1 MKNRLYLILAVC
13 IVMLSGACNA
23 AFAAT
28 SYTDYGVKTEAEF
41 NSALTT
47 DDGNAE
53 RIHILSNINLQNN
66 LSTPINPSGMV
77 VIGDGNNITI
87 DAGGVEGR
95 TFVGR
100 TIDNLTFTNFKIHP
114 GTWGGV
120 MSNWSGVQNIYNSTF
135 TSNTGSG
142 SNTNGAALVNAN
154 SGATMNIYN
163 SHFTKNTVTDRG
175 GAIYNDDKGI
185 VNIFH
190 STFGEAGDA
199 TSGNIANKGGA
210 IHNESSAMFGSILQ
224 ISDSTFNSNIATVSG
239 GAISNDYAATNIF
252 NSEFNSN
259 KAIFNGGAIYNT
271 FQSAL
276 QITDSTFNLN
286 IADNSGGAIYNG
298 ADNAK
303 TYIASNWK
311 NVAFTA
317 NQATLGG
324 AIYNGKDLYL
334 TANTS
339 GMNFSGNTGGDI
351 YNAGITNLNA
361 GIADMTFG
369 SGIISPGGNAIYINK
384 SGLDADINNDGV
396 LETAPT
402 TGRIILNSALTG
414 AGNVE
419 VDGGT
424 LKVGAAG
431 SIGASGNPIGAL
443 KFGNGTDTSSS
454 ILDLANG
461 SVSGIYSS
469 SLNIAANNTTSI
481 WMDVDL
487 TNPTTKSDTLN
498 TTGAFNVNGNLS
510 LATVRMLHD
519 ATSPATVDAPVST
532 FASGNFGTFSS
543 QFRTYTN
550 NYIYTVNLNSGI
562 LSFDRGVGTVAGLR
576 FAVEDA
582 VDAERSFSLI
592 GSDYIADSPYGLS
605 NGTAGNPLTLT
616 IFGTGKNGL
625 AIDGNNAH
633 NLFVVPQYAKLNVV
647 DAAIKNA
654 YVVDASGAAIF
665 NAGTLNVNNSLFD
678 NNRANMAF
686 ADVYGGAISNTGTAY
701 IANSDF
707 TRNFSS
713 FRGGAIS
720 NRGAGA
726 TMNIYASKF
735 TNNTTSSGSGGA
747 ISNSDGA
754 ILNVSDSTFGGNDF
768 SFANSA
774 VSAGA
779 ILNLSGTTN
788 VYNSTF
794 KFNRATGAYGGGG
807 AILNITGTTNVYNS
821 TFLNNS
827 GRLGGAIYNGMGIAN
842 LYNSS
847 FTNNIAPHQGGA
859 IYSDGGTVNLIASG
873 QDVTFSGNTATNG
886 GNDIYLTNAAKLN
899 LNSAEGNKITFGGG
913 IKSSAIAD
921 GTININKFGS
931 ATAGDPPTGVPING
945 EVVLAAP
952 IETSTVNL
960 YNGTLT
966 LNNDSYLNGNALA
979 LAGGTLNMQNG
990 AVGTMALNSLAV
1002 TDTNNLK
1009 IDANLAAGTSDKIE
1023 GTYAA
1028 STGKLCVSSIR
1039 LLNDSTSS
1047 STTTKLLGSNLI
1059 GHDLVR
1065 MDVTKAYTPIY
1076 QYNVSYNDATG
1087 QLTFAGGG
1095 AGGGSSNFNPSILS
1109 SAVSANVG
1117 AYMAQVSTY
1126 NEALSRSELFMSLP
1140 KQERLLM
1147 KQRNMYAN
1155 IGGND
1160 VQPEVFS
1167 PTFLPDEKGGLW
1179 FKQYTSFENVP
1190 MNNGPN
1196 VSNVG
1201 YGALIGAD
1209 SPMYHLKNGYDGYLT
1224 TYVAY
1229 NGSHQNYDN
1238 VGVNQNGGALGVT
1251 GSLYKGN
1258 FFTALTASVGE
1269 SVGQANTMYGVD
1281 NFNTLLAG
1289 LAWKSGY
1296 NIEMAKGK
1304 FILQPSLLAA
1314 YTFANTFGYTTASGV
1329 NMTSDPMNAVQ
1340 VAPGVKFIANMEN
1353 GWQPYLAAN
1362 MVFNI
1367 MDNQK
1372 FQANDVQLPQM
1383 SIAPYIE
1390 YGVGVQRRWGER
1402 FTGFGQAMLR
1412 GGGRNGI
1419 ALQFGF
1425 RIAIGK

>member
-1 MKNRLYLILAVC
+1 MKKIYLVLAACV
-13 IVMLSGACNA
+13 VMLSVACNTA
-23 AFAAT
+23 IAGVN
-28 SYTDYGVKTEAEF
+28 YTDYGVKTEAEL

-53 RIHILSNINLQNN
+53 RIHIMSNINLQNN
-66 LSTPINPSGMV
+66 LSTPANPDGMV
-77 VIGDGNNITI
+77 IMGEGSNITI

-95 TFVGR
+95 AFVGH
-100 TIDNLTFTNFKIHP
+100 TIDNLTFTNFKIHT

-120 MSNWSGVQNIYNSTF
+120 MSNWSGSQNIYNSTF
-135 TSNTGSG
+135 TNNTGSG

-154 SGATMNIYN
+154 SGAIMNIYN

-175 GAIYNDDKGI
+175 GAIYNDDSGI

-190 STFGEAGDA
+190 STFGDALDA
-199 TSGNIANKGGA
+199 TSGNIAGKGGA
-210 IHNESSAMFGSILQ
+210 VHSESGYIRSSILQ
-224 ISDSTFNSNIATVSG
+224 ISDSTFNSNIANVFG
-239 GAISNDYAATNIF
+239 GAISNDYATTNVF

-259 KAIFNGGAIYNT
+259 MAVSSGGAIYNA
-271 FQSAL
+271 SGSIL
-276 QITDSTFNLN
+276 QITDSTFNSN
-286 IADNSGGAIYNG
+286 IANGHGGAIYNVITG
-298 ADNAK
+298 N

-311 NVAFTA
+311 NVTFSG
-317 NQATLGG
+317 NKSDLGLGG
-324 AIYNGKDLYL
+324 AIYNEGNLYL

-351 YNAGITNLNA
+351 YNTGTVWLNA
-361 GIADMTFG
+361 GLADMTFN
-369 SGIISPGGNAIYINK
+369 SGIISTGNIYINS
-384 SGLDADINNDGV
+384 SGVDADINNDGV

-419 VDGGT
+419 VDGDT
-424 LKVGAAG
+424 LKVGTGG

-443 KFGNGTDTSSS
+443 KFGNGTDTSSP

-469 SLNIAANNTTSI
+469 SSNIAANNTTSI

-487 TNPTTKSDTLN
+487 TNPTTKSDTIN

-519 ATSPATVDAPVST
+519 ATDTTAVPVAVSD
-532 FASGNFGTFSS
+532 FGSGNFGTLSS

-550 NYIYTVNLNSGI
+550 NYAYTVDLSSGV
-562 LSFDRGVGTVAGLR
+562 LSFNRGDNPVAGLR

-592 GSDYIADSPYGLS
+592 DSNYDADSSYTLS
-605 NGTAGNPLTLT
+605 AGMDVASTKTLT
-616 IFGTGKNGL
+616 VFGTGKSGL
-625 AIDGNNAH
+625 AINGKYLH
-633 NLFVVPQYAKLNVV
+633 KLFNVPQYAQLNIV
-647 DAAIKNA
+647 DAVIKNA
-654 YVVDASGAAIF
+654 YGTEAIGTAIN
-665 NAGTLNVNNSLFD
+665 NAGTLNVYNSLFD
-678 NNRANMAF
+678 NNKAPSF
-686 ADVYGGAISNTGTAY
+686 DLDSYGGAIYNSGTAY

-707 TRNFSS
+707 TGNLAATFGGAIANSGATARMNIYHSNFTNN
-713 FRGGAIS
+713 RIQHNGGGAIS
-720 NRGAGA
+720 NTDGA
-726 TMNIYASKF
+726 T
-735 TNNTTSSGSGGA
+735 
-747 ISNSDGA
+747 
-754 ILNVSDSTFGGNDF
+754 LNVSDSTFGGDD
-768 SFANSA
+768 SSLANAS
-774 VSAGA
+774 SHGGA
-779 ILNLSGTTN
+779 IYNTSTANIYNSTFNNNQSPQGGAIYNNETTN

-794 KFNRATGAYGGGG
+794 ASNIGATGGALYNVGGVSN
-807 AILNITGTTNVYNS
+807 LYNS
-821 TFLNNS
+821 TF
-827 GRLGGAIYNGMGIAN
+827 
-842 LYNSS
+842 
-847 FTNNIAPHQGGA
+847 TNNFATDKGGA

-873 QDVTFSGNTATNG
+873 QDVTFSDNTATNG
-886 GNDIYLTNAAKLN
+886 GNDIYLTNSAKLN
-899 LNSAEGNKITFGGG
+899 LNTTLGNKITVGGV

-921 GTININKFGS
+921 GIININKMGS
-931 ATAGDPPTGVPING
+931 ATAGDPPTGVPTTG
-945 EVVLAAP
+945 EMVLGAP

-966 LNNDSYLNGNALA
+966 LNNDSYLDYNALT
-979 LAGGTLNMQNG
+979 LNGGTLNMQN
-990 AVGTMALNSLAV
+990 AVAGDMTLNSLALANGKTTNLAIDV
-1002 TDTNNLK
+1002 DLANSKVDTINLSSGSTTGTGTLK
-1009 IDANLAAGTSDKIE
+1009 INSVKLLSNSTGTS
-1023 GTYAA
+1023 TV
-1028 STGKLCVSSIR
+1028 TTLT
-1039 LLNDSTSS
+1039 NDSALASHIT
-1047 STTTKLLGSNLI
+1047 LG
-1059 GHDLVR
+1059 
-1065 MDVTKAYTPIY
+1065 VTKAYTPIY
-1076 QYNVSYNDATG
+1076 QYNVNYNDATG
-1087 QLTFAGGG
+1087 GLTFAGGPG
-1095 AGGGSSNFNPSILS
+1095 SGGGGGFNPAILD
-1109 SAVSANVG
+1109 APVSANVG
-1117 AYMAQVSTY
+1117 AYMSQVSVY
-1126 NEALSRSELFMSLP
+1126 NEALGRSELFMSLP
-1140 KQERLLM
+1140 QQERLLM

-1155 IGGND
+1155 VGGSD

-1167 PTFLPDEKGGLW
+1167 PTFLPDEKGGVW

-1201 YGALIGAD
+1201 YGAMIGAD

-1229 NGSHQNYDN
+1229 NGSHQNYDA
-1238 VGVNQNGGALGVT
+1238 VGVNQNGGALGLT
-1251 GSLYKGN
+1251 GTLYKGN
-1258 FFTALTASVGE
+1258 LFTALTASVGD
-1269 SVGQANTMYGVD
+1269 SYGQANTMYGVD

-1289 LAWKSGY
+1289 LAWKTGY
-1296 NIEMAKGK
+1296 NIEMAQGK

-1314 YTFANTFGYTTASGV
+1314 YTFANTFDYTTASGV
-1329 NMTSDPMNAVQ
+1329 NMTSDPMNAIQ
-1340 VAPGVKFIANMEN
+1340 IAPGVKFIANMEN

-1367 MDNQK
+1367 MDKQK

-1390 YGVGVQRRWGER
+1390 YGIGVQRRWGER